1 MKIILRRNDSAT
13 SELLFLFNT
22 YLLLTNKDTLKLSSL
37 LEIMKVFG
45 KNETTVR
52 MSLSRASKAKILVNI
67 RRGNEVSY
75 ALTPEGRAVIAIWN
89 SGVKCFWERYRLRN
103 KSWNEK
109 WYFLDINFSE
119 DKKDLKTVVIDKLRQ
134 LGFASMNK
142 TMWINPY
149 YLQAEVTMLINEY
162 GIEDSV
168 IQIYGDIQIHR
179 DMNEFLNEV
188 FCTGKLKVSYN
199 DFVKNFKNKLAESKA
214 LYQSEEHSGCEK
226 ALPILHELG
235 WNFFNIA
242 SGDTVLPKALLSEWD
257 GEEAANIMKEFREI
271 LLKPI
276 NRYLQKF
283 E

>member
-13 SELLFLFNT
+13 SELLFLFNN
-22 YLLLTNKDTLKLSSL
+22 YLSLTNKDTLMLSSL

-45 KNETTVR
+45 KNETAVR

-67 RRGNEVSY
+67 RKGNEVSY
-75 ALTPEGRAVIAIWN
+75 ALTSEGRAAIALWN

-109 WYFLDINFSE
+109 WYFLDINLTE
-119 DKKDLKTVVIDKLRQ
+119 DKKDLKAVVIDKLRQ
-134 LGFASMNK
+134 LGFSSMNK
-142 TMWINPY
+142 TMWMNPY
-149 YLQAEVTMLINEY
+149 YLQAEVTMLLHEY
-162 GIEDSV
+162 GINNSV
-168 IQIYGDIQIHR
+168 VQIYGDMEIHR
-179 DMNEFLNEV
+179 DMNEFLDEI
-188 FCTGKLKVSYN
+188 FSTGKLKVSYN
-199 DFVKNFKNKLAESKA
+199 DFVKIFESKLAESKA
-214 LYQSEEHSGCEK
+214 VFQSEEHSDDGM
-226 ALPILHELG
+226 ALPLLHELG

-242 SGDTVLPKALLSEWD
+242 SGDTVLPKALLPIWD
-257 GEEAANIMKEFREI
+257 GEEAADIMKEFKGI